1 MKLKKLSILLA
12 LFVLIVSSLAC
23 SAVTGGETTLSNVRT
38 AKDEN
43 GDQTTSVF
51 ATTDT
56 IYVVGDISNGKQG
69 NVISSKWMVSSV
81 KGYDAGYVIDSVD
94 LTLDKD
100 QSSYSVNFYFAPPTD
115 GWPAG
120 SYKVEV
126 SYNGVL
132 NSTVEY
138 TVK

>member
-1 MKLKKLSILLA
+1 MMKSKKLSIVVAVLA
-12 LFVLIVSSLAC
+12 LIISTLAC
-23 SAVTGGETTLSNVRT
+23 SFGSSEPTLSNVRT

-43 GDQTTSVF
+43 GDQTSSVF
-51 ATTDT
+51 STTDT

-69 NVISSKWMVSSV
+69 NVVSSKWMVSNV
-81 KGYDAGYVIDSVD
+81 EGYDPGYVIDSVD

-100 QSSYSVNFYFAPPTD
+100 QFSYSVNFFFEPPTD

-120 SYKVEV
+120 TYKVEV
-126 SYNGVL
+126 SFNGVL

-138 TVK
+138 TVQ